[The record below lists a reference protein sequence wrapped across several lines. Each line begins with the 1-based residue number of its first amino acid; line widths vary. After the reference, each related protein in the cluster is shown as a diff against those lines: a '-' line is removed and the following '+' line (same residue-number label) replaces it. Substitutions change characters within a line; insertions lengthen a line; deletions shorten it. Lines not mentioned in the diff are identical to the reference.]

1 MRNQRRVPVIC
12 ISFVLSSILFLA
24 FGCSAPPPAVQIL
37 EVSTLDYHGS
47 LGASIR
53 CSNTADRPYFYT
65 LRIEFTD
72 DNGIVKEVQEP
83 YLLIGGGETDD
94 LGYTS
99 SHSGA
104 TKVRCSIRNCSPQ

>member
-1 MRNQRRVPVIC
+1 MKQTVRT
-12 ISFVLSSILFLA
+12 LAGHILALILA
-24 FGCSAPPPAVQIL
+24 TGCADSHPQVVQIL
-37 EVSTLDYHGS
+37 EVSTLDYYGD
-47 LGASIR
+47 LGVEAK

-72 DNGIVKEVQEP
+72 GNGVVKEVQEP

-99 SHSGA
+99 SHSGV
-104 TKVRCSIRNCSPQ
+104 TKVRCSIKNCSPQ